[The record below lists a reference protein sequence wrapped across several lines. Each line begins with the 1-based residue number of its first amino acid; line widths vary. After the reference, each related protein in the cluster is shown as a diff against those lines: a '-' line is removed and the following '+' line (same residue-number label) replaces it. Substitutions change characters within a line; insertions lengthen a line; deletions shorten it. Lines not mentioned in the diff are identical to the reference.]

1 MPQQMEMKI
10 IHILPGRDT
19 QDDPNLQICMVL
31 WCEVMGVLWELCVH
45 RILVARN
52 SGKAEII
59 ENEKAGKK
67 IVISVLKGMLTEK
80 TRMQS

>member
-1 MPQQMEMKI
+1 
-10 IHILPGRDT
+10 
-19 QDDPNLQICMVL
+19 MVL
-31 WCEVMGVLWELCVH
+31 WCEVMGVLWELCAH

-67 IVISVLKGMLTEK
+67 IVISVLKGILTEK